1 MNNSNAEENTITNI
15 LLEDVVASEV
25 DKTLSDDQISDVHV
39 TVCTSPPNDDD
50 EPMSVV
56 GVGPVSTNPIT
67 EHEDLPNNTQINL
80 CDDYHSRST
89 SIDEVSAAITVSTL
103 SGNSTMVTNP
113 ATPPPRQNMPQSRRL
128 NYPDCNMDASHATTV
143 EGATLATLS
152 PGTSSS
158 VPRGTSRRRI
168 NLDNSRDK
176 SNGSIDDPDGE
187 SNFCGYDSDGEVGP
201 FFNAVSEEL
210 GIQDEAIFDHEPP
223 PPAPLSPSRVIPEN
237 PR

>member
-1 MNNSNAEENTITNI
+1 MNNSNAKENTITNI

-25 DKTLSDDQISDVHV
+25 DKTLGDDQISDVHV

-50 EPMSVV
+50 EPISVV

-67 EHEDLPNNTQINL
+67 EHEDLPNNTQTNL
-80 CDDYHSRST
+80 CDGFRSRST

-128 NYPDCNMDASHATTV
+128 NYPDCMDASHATTV

-168 NLDNSRDK
+168 NLDNSRDT

-201 FFNAVSEEL
+201 FYNAVSEEL

-223 PPAPLSPSRVIPEN
+223 PPAPLSPSEVIPEN